1 MAQDCAR
8 CRSGQ
13 TRSRTRGRARVWRSG
28 RRDSGREFWQRPHRW
43 VCHRGRT
50 DITLPGWKPFCRDP
64 LKDPQQSYPRLGSKP
79 VPAPRT
85 RYEVRDM
92 HMHAHMHMCMYMCM
106 HMYMSPSGFHR
117 RDRLKHPLPSASK
130 CVRGRVCK
138 AFPKRTCWFFDW
150 GNIWVSWFLGNLGN
164 WSLGNLRNRLHYPL
178 ESDRVRCM
186 LGRACM
192 QGKVCRAYLLWSL
205 VILRVW

>member
-50 DITLPGWKPFCRDP
+50 DITLAGSHCR
-64 LKDPQQSYPRLGSKP
+64 DPQQSYPRLGSKP

-150 GNIWVSWFLGNLGN
+150 GNIWVSWESWELVARESSESSPL
-164 WSLGNLRNRLHYPL
+164 PL